1 MTRSTAPV
9 NRSAAPVLLLASA
22 LTLLVGSGCT
32 SHVVNGF
39 LRGRPLGAGHMETGA
54 SLSWA
59 RQPAD
64 GVPFRREEVRSDN
77 PEALSLVPA
86 PVGHFRL
93 GVTDRVDV
101 GLDVAVTGAAVSGKY
116 AIFDSDDLMMAVVG
130 MLSTWTR
137 DLAGQQ
143 QDGFRAQGPYGA
155 VLALPVATRPAQ
167 WFELAV
173 TPNIGLMRINASR
186 TEVQGPVER
195 NFTTFH
201 VGMALG
207 ASFAAWR
214 FRINPEVNVVSVQRP
229 DQGDG
234 KTGFLAAYPGVGV
247 FLSY

>member
-1 MTRSTAPV
+1 MKS
-9 NRSAAPVLLLASA
+9 SSA
-22 LTLLVGSGCT
+22 LTLTACCVALTLGAGCT

-59 RQPAD
+59 RLPAD
-64 GVPFRREEVRSDN
+64 GVPFRRDEVKAEN

-101 GLDVAVTGAAVSGKY
+101 GLDLAVTGAALSGKY

-130 MLSTWTR
+130 MVSTWTR

-143 QDGFRAQGPYGA
+143 KDGFRAQGPIGGA
-155 VLALPVATRPAQ
+155 IALPIATRPAQ
-167 WFELAV
+167 WFELAL
-173 TPNIGLMRINASR
+173 TPNVGLLRINTSR

-195 NFTTFH
+195 DFTTFH
-201 VGMALG
+201 VGMAVG

-214 FRINPEVNVVSVQRP
+214 FRINPEVNFVSVHRP
-229 DQGDG
+229 DQGNG
-234 KTGFLAAYPGVGV
+234 KTGFFAAYPGVGV

>member
-1 MTRSTAPV
+1 M
-9 NRSAAPVLLLASA
+9 NRTLLLPLAAIAATFGSA
-22 LTLLVGSGCT
+22 GCT
-32 SHVVNGF
+32 SQVVNGF

-64 GVPFRREEVRSDN
+64 GVPFRREEVRAEN
-77 PEALSLVPA
+77 PEPLSLIPA

-101 GLDVAVTGAAVSGKY
+101 GLDVAVTGAAVSGKF
-116 AIFDSDDLMMAVVG
+116 AIFDSDDLMMSVVG

-137 DLAGQQ
+137 DLEGQQ
-143 QDGFRAQGPYGA
+143 ESAFRAQGPVGA
-155 VLALPVATRPAQ
+155 VLALPVATRPAD
-167 WFELAV
+167 WYELAI
-173 TPNIGLMRINASR
+173 TPNVGLMRINASR

-195 NFTTFH
+195 NYTTFH

-234 KTGFLAAYPGVGV
+234 KTGFFAAYPGVGV
-247 FLSY
+247 FLAY